1 MYLLAIAVYVLHI
14 SYIKSHNPLEN
25 MYLTT
30 VHDCYIIIVH
40 QQKGVTMYSTSEQA
54 YTAASNLTD
63 NIGGFFSELLRLL
76 FALIDTLINCAMYVF
91 DCVTSNPILLLAF
104 VVCLM
109 YYVRRKYYVHSV
121 KPKRVRKQ

>member
-1 MYLLAIAVYVLHI
+1 
-14 SYIKSHNPLEN
+14 
-25 MYLTT
+25 
-30 VHDCYIIIVH
+30 
-40 QQKGVTMYSTSEQA
+40 MYSTSEQV

-76 FALIDTLINCAMYVF
+76 FALIDTLI
-91 DCVTSNPILLLAF
+91 DCVTSNPVLLLAF
-104 VVCLM
+104 VVCFM

>member
-1 MYLLAIAVYVLHI
+1 
-14 SYIKSHNPLEN
+14 
-25 MYLTT
+25 
-30 VHDCYIIIVH
+30 
-40 QQKGVTMYSTSEQA
+40 MYSTSEQV
-54 YTAASNLTD
+54 YTAANNLTD
-63 NIGGFFSELLRLL
+63 NIGGFCGCF

-104 VVCLM
+104 VVCFM